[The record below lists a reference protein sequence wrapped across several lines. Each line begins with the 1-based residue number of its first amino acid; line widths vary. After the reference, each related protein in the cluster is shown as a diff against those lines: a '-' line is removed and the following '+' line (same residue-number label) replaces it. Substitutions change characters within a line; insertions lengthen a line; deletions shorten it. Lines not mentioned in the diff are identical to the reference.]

1 MITVKPFADAATR
14 THFLRKTDAMIPIN
28 AMIAN
33 AIV

>member
-1 MITVKPFADAATR
+1 MTTITSFADAATR